1 MKPLTLIFSGLHSYR
16 TRQEVDFTE
25 LSAAGLFG
33 IFGPTGAGKSTVLD
47 AITLALY
54 GSVDRAKGGKTGIIN
69 QLEDSLSVSFS
80 FELGTEVWRIEREYR
95 RKKNDPEGIQVQ
107 QARLIQI
114 AGDKEQVVAST
125 ASDVDARV
133 IEILGLRRE
142 DFTRAV
148 VLPQGKFDAFLR
160 LTAGDRAKM
169 LEYIFALDDYGE
181 VLVAR
186 TRAVRET
193 CEEKILSVA
202 AELASLGDATPVR
215 VEQAREEVAAATQ
228 AVKSWETK
236 SAAAEKRFQ
245 ELDELRRLW
254 EAYQEAEQRQ
264 AALTAELPAQQKKL
278 ALLAAAQRAEPLRDR
293 LQREQELEPIIDAA
307 TGKVAALE
315 HEFAAAQQ
323 EADRAAAELAA
334 AIEYQQQE
342 GPALQDRVAELKEAL
357 RLALQ
362 RKKLLEEQEQ
372 TKKDWLRVKQELDKT
387 KEQEEQNSQRLR
399 QLETELTELVS
410 AQDRLA
416 LSAEEE
422 ERWQRAGTTLQALR
436 ERERQLKTWSEHYD
450 KAKRQLAA
458 CKAALWEK
466 LAERLAVSIT
476 STRTDALQ
484 QAEAILTST
493 SAQLE
498 KALESRAQVFLNG
511 QAAALA
517 VHLKSGEPCPVCGS
531 TDHPNP
537 ASPGEYE
544 AELAD
549 ANACCQEA
557 EEKLKEV
564 QSWFGE
570 VRRLALELEAEERS
584 LDTNLT
590 PGWQAARAAVEE
602 CQAELRGLVGDLSRE
617 ELEQRLRTLA
627 QQARERQRLEKL
639 RRELEAER
647 DNLLATSRDLA
658 GIVAAREAQLSGLKG
673 EGVARANQ
681 IKNLEQELDKISAG
695 KDPAKLLQETQ
706 ANITALEKKIEQAR
720 VTEDRARATATRLQ
734 SELAGAQSRL
744 ETLADEV
751 NRLKTELEAALLASG
766 FSDRSAAR
774 AALLPAA
781 TCEEL
786 RRETEDFGNRLYQA
800 RMEAQRLK
808 EELAGR
814 VYHVSEWETSKV
826 ELERLR
832 SELNQARVHLAVKQR
847 ELDQLEANQQR
858 FQELEQLKSRLT
870 KRRDLAATLGR
881 LVSGRRFVEF
891 LAEEYLA
898 DMAVE
903 ASRRLGALTGQRYA
917 LELGDRAEFVLRD
930 DYAGGQ
936 RRPVTSLSGGETF
949 LTSLALALAL
959 SSQLQLKGRYPLGF
973 FFLDEGF
980 GSLDGEKLEVV
991 LQALEKMRLG
1001 ARLVGVI
1008 SHVAELRERI
1018 PIYLEVIP
1026 AEPDGS
1032 GSYLKL
1038 IKK

>member
-1 MKPLTLIFSGLHSYR
+1 
-16 TRQEVDFTE
+16 
-25 LSAAGLFG
+25 
-33 IFGPTGAGKSTVLD
+33 
-47 AITLALY
+47 
-54 GSVDRAKGGKTGIIN
+54 
-69 QLEDSLSVSFS
+69 
-80 FELGTEVWRIEREYR
+80 
-95 RKKNDPEGIQVQ
+95 
-107 QARLIQI
+107 
-114 AGDKEQVVAST
+114 
-125 ASDVDARV
+125 
-133 IEILGLRRE
+133 
-142 DFTRAV
+142 
-148 VLPQGKFDAFLR
+148 
-160 LTAGDRAKM
+160 
-169 LEYIFALDDYGE
+169 
-181 VLVAR
+181 
-186 TRAVRET
+186 
-193 CEEKILSVA
+193 
-202 AELASLGDATPVR
+202 
-215 VEQAREEVAAATQ
+215 
-228 AVKSWETK
+228 
-236 SAAAEKRFQ
+236 
-245 ELDELRRLW
+245 
-254 EAYQEAEQRQ
+254 
-264 AALTAELPAQQKKL
+264 
-278 ALLAAAQRAEPLRDR
+278 
-293 LQREQELEPIIDAA
+293 
-307 TGKVAALE
+307 
-315 HEFAAAQQ
+315 
-323 EADRAAAELAA
+323 
-334 AIEYQQQE
+334 
-342 GPALQDRVAELKEAL
+342 
-357 RLALQ
+357 
-362 RKKLLEEQEQ
+362 
-372 TKKDWLRVKQELDKT
+372 
-387 KEQEEQNSQRLR
+387 
-399 QLETELTELVS
+399 
-410 AQDRLA
+410 
-416 LSAEEE
+416 
-422 ERWQRAGTTLQALR
+422 
-436 ERERQLKTWSEHYD
+436 
-450 KAKRQLAA
+450 
-458 CKAALWEK
+458 
-466 LAERLAVSIT
+466 
-476 STRTDALQ
+476 
-484 QAEAILTST
+484 
-493 SAQLE
+493 
-498 KALESRAQVFLNG
+498 
-511 QAAALA
+511 
-517 VHLKSGEPCPVCGS
+517 
-531 TDHPNP
+531 
-537 ASPGEYE
+537 
-544 AELAD
+544 
-549 ANACCQEA
+549 
-557 EEKLKEV
+557 
-564 QSWFGE
+564 
-570 VRRLALELEAEERS
+570 
-584 LDTNLT
+584 
-590 PGWQAARAAVEE
+590 
-602 CQAELRGLVGDLSRE
+602 
-617 ELEQRLRTLA
+617 
-627 QQARERQRLEKL
+627 
-639 RRELEAER
+639 
-647 DNLLATSRDLA
+647 
-658 GIVAAREAQLSGLKG
+658 
-673 EGVARANQ
+673 
-681 IKNLEQELDKISAG
+681 
-695 KDPAKLLQETQ
+695 
-706 ANITALEKKIEQAR
+706 LEKKIEQAR